1 MPHLINALNVNDAY
15 IQAARLIDSH
25 GAVTQ
30 SEKGTTKAVKRATIC
45 VANPKERYVTLDGRN
60 NSIAA
65 AIAETFWVLSGS
77 KVISGWLEYFLHRA
91 PLYSDDGVTWTRAYG
106 PMLYQH
112 NQWAGVIKYLEA
124 NPQTRQAVLSIFD
137 PAQESYDAIKF
148 NHGTPHIKD
157 RSCNNMLYF
166 DVNQETKQLDLT
178 VINRSNDVSY
188 GVFTIN
194 FFEFSF
200 LQELT
205 ALYLHQKH
213 PDEFAE
219 GIGNYTLFSN
229 NLHVYLANDPVAVE
243 KGNNLAEKQFKAVL
257 ANESALA
264 YPVLDSLTGSLKDIK
279 GADEFVNAVRA
290 FMGNAIETL
299 YENRFVPHKLREI
312 ALDLLRGSIFQHSL
326 LIKDY
331 LMILV
336 YELTRKVWVKD
347 STDSYKSELADLMFI
362 AVDSISNTDLKT
374 AFMHSD
380 MFCPI
385 K

>member
-264 YPVLDSLTGSLKDIK
+264 YPELDSVTGSLKDLK
-279 GADEFVNAVRA
+279 GADEYVNAVRM
-290 FMGNAIETL
+290 FMAKAIETL

-336 YELTRKVWVKD
+336 YELTRKVWLKNTV
-347 STDSYKSELADLMFI
+347 DSYKQELEDLMFL
-362 AVDSISNTDLKT
+362 AVDSISNKDLKT

>member
-25 GAVTQ
+25 GAITQ

-166 DVNQETKQLDLT
+166 DVNQETKQLDVT

-229 NLHVYLANDPVAVE
+229 NLHVYLANDPVAAE

-257 ANESALA
+257 ANETALA
-264 YPVLDSLTGSLKDIK
+264 YPELDRLTGSLKDIK
-279 GADEFVNAVRA
+279 DADEFVNAVRA
-290 FMGNAIETL
+290 FMSKAIETL

>member
-25 GAVTQ
+25 GAITQ

-166 DVNQETKQLDLT
+166 DVNQETNQLDLT

-200 LQELT
+200 LLELT

-229 NLHVYLANDPVAVE
+229 NLHVYLANDPVAAE

-257 ANESALA
+257 ANETALA
-264 YPVLDSLTGSLKDIK
+264 YPELDRLTGSLKDIK
-279 GADEFVNAVRA
+279 DADEFVNVVRA
-290 FMGNAIETL
+290 FMSKAIETL
-299 YENRFVPHKLREI
+299 FENRFVPYT
-312 ALDLLRGSIFQHSL
+312 LLETASGLTQGTIFQNSS

-331 LMILV
+331 LTILV
-336 YELTRKVWVKD
+336 YELIRKAWLKTVIG
-347 STDSYKSELADLMFI
+347 SLKSELEGLMREALDNI
-362 AVDSISNTDLKT
+362 VNTDLKT

>member
-15 IQAARLIDSH
+15 IQAARLIESQ
-25 GAVTQ
+25 GSVSQ

-124 NPQTRQAVLSIFD
+124 NPETRQAVLSIFD

-205 ALYLHQKH
+205 ALYLHAKH
-213 PDEFAE
+213 PTKFAE

-229 NLHVYLANDPVAVE
+229 NLHVYLANDPIAAE

-257 ANESALA
+257 ANESALS
-264 YPVLDSLTGSLKDIK
+264 YPELDSLTGSLKDIK
-279 GADEFVNAVRA
+279 DADAFVNTVRA
-290 FMGNAIETL
+290 FMANAIETL
-299 YENRFVPHKLREI
+299 YENRFVSHKLREL

-336 YELTRKVWVKD
+336 YELTRKVWLKNTV
-347 STDSYKSELADLMFI
+347 DSYKHELEDLMFL
-362 AVDSISNTDLKT
+362 AVDSISNKDLKT

>member
-15 IQAARLIDSH
+15 IQAARLIESQ

-124 NPQTRQAVLSIFD
+124 NPETRQAVLSIFD

-178 VINRSNDVSY
+178 VINRSNDISY

-205 ALYLHQKH
+205 ALYLHSKH
-213 PDEFAE
+213 PDKFAE

-229 NLHVYLANDPVAVE
+229 NLHVYLANDPVAAE

-257 ANESALA
+257 ANETALA
-264 YPVLDSLTGSLKDIK
+264 YPELGDLTGSLKDIK
-279 GADEFVNAVRA
+279 DADAFVNTVRA
-290 FMGNAIETL
+290 FMANAIETL
-299 YENRFVPHKLREI
+299 YENRFVPHELRKI
-312 ALDLLRGSIFQHSL
+312 ALDLLRGSIFQNSS

-336 YELTRKVWVKD
+336 YELTRKVWAKN
-347 STDSYKSELADLMFI
+347 TADSYKQELEDLMFV
-362 AVDSISNTDLKT
+362 AVDSISNKDLKT

>member
-45 VANPKERYVTLDGRN
+45 VTNPKERYVTLDGRN

-166 DVNQETKQLDLT
+166 DVNQETKQLDVT

-213 PDEFAE
+213 PEEFAE

-257 ANESALA
+257 DNKVALS
-264 YPVLDSLTGSLKDIK
+264 YPGLDNLTGYLAPFET
-279 GADEFVNAVRA
+279 ADEFVNAVRV
-290 FMGNAIETL
+290 FMTNAISFL
-299 YENRFVPHKLREI
+299 YVNRHVPHKLLEI
-312 ALDLLRGSIFQHSL
+312 ALGLTNRTVFQNSSL
-326 LIKDY
+326 VKDY
-331 LMILV
+331 LAILAYEMIRKIWTKTTTESDKA
-336 YELTRKVWVKD
+336 EL
-347 STDSYKSELADLMFI
+347 EGLMLEALDNI
-362 AVDSISNTDLKT
+362 VNSDLKT
-374 AFMHSD
+374 AFKHSD

>member
-15 IQAARLIDSH
+15 IQAARLIESQ
-25 GAVTQ
+25 GSVSQ

-124 NPQTRQAVLSIFD
+124 NPETRQAVLSIFD

-205 ALYLHQKH
+205 ALYLHTKH
-213 PDEFAE
+213 PTKFAE

-229 NLHVYLANDPVAVE
+229 NLHVYLANDPVAAE

-257 ANESALA
+257 ANETALA
-264 YPVLDSLTGSLKDIK
+264 YPELDDLTGSLKDIK
-279 GADEFVNAVRA
+279 DADEFVNAVRA
-290 FMGNAIETL
+290 FMSKAIETL
-299 YENRFVPHKLREI
+299 YENRFVPHKLREL

-336 YELTRKVWVKD
+336 YELTRKVWAKN
-347 STDSYKSELADLMFI
+347 TADSYKQELEDLMFV
-362 AVDSISNTDLKT
+362 AVDSISNKDLKT